1 MRRHIV
7 ALLAAT
13 ATAAALGVA
22 GAPSASAA
30 ALLKSCS
37 TSDGGASGG
46 MQWDWNSKK
55 SMDVA
60 LILADTEADSNWVR
74 IRLDITTGE
83 GNRYTYKWRE
93 LHDGNGSNKTWTT
106 TATHD
111 DGIVSARV
119 QVEDVHGT
127 SPQSTCYSGK
137 AYNSYY

>member
-1 MRRHIV
+1 MRRFSAV
-7 ALLAAT
+7 LLAAA
-13 ATAAALGVA
+13 ATAGLVMT

-30 ALLKSCS
+30 SQLKSCS

-60 LILADTEADSNWVR
+60 LILADTDKDGAWVR
-74 IRLDITTGE
+74 IRLDITTGA
-83 GNRYTYKWRE
+83 GNRYTYGWHE
-93 LHDGNGSNKTWTT
+93 LRDGNGSNKTWTT
-106 TATHD
+106 TATHN

-119 QVEDVHGT
+119 QVEDVKGS
-127 SPQSTCYSGK
+127 SPLATCYSSK